1 MSPKQEA
8 YYWRMWTNVCG
19 TQGWER
25 IDDEKRHAIHL
36 QALGK
41 DVSHKLFSNRDFDR
55 VLAVMQV
62 LSKPDSLEARMTL
75 DRYEEQSTKKEDPG
89 ERRRLIFSI
98 DHKSDAM
105 GGDAYVTAISREM
118 FQTRLWRDLPISSL
132 TILRDTITNRFRAY
146 QKRTEIDQ
154 VTAPAGADCPF

>member
-1 MSPKQEA
+1 MTPKQEA
-8 YYWRMWTNVCG
+8 YYWRMWTNVCA

-25 IDDEKRHAIHL
+25 VDDEKRHAVHM
-36 QALGK
+36 QALGR

-75 DRYEEQSTKKEDPG
+75 DRYEAPAAKNEDPG

-98 DHKSDAM
+98 EHKSAPM

-132 TILRDTITNRFRAY
+132 TILRDTITNRFRAH
-146 QKRTEIDQ
+146 QKRAELDQ
-154 VTAPAGADCPF
+154 VTAGADCPF